1 MANRPVAISAWALA
15 GGIAALVLG
24 TALALAVQA
33 KGGALRPADWA
44 ALRFTLTQAALSTLL
59 SCLLAMP
66 VARAL
71 ARTRFAGRRA
81 LIVLMGAPFLLP
93 VIVAVLGLLSL
104 YGRNGVLNHTLEA
117 LGLPTVTI
125 YGLHGVVLAHV
136 FFNLPL
142 ATRMLLNGWQSI
154 PAERFRLAQTLGL
167 PSTFRHIELPM
178 LAAVLPGVALAIF
191 LVCLTSFV
199 VALTLGGGPAATT
212 LELAIYQALR
222 FDFDPGHA
230 AVLAGV
236 QFIICAVAVIV
247 AARFT
252 LGDGL
257 GLGLDRVLVGQKAR
271 WVDAPVLA
279 LAALFLILPLV
290 AVVADGAPAVLHL
303 PSTVWQAAL
312 RSALMAMAAAALSV
326 TAAVILVQAKV
337 TGAALVEGAAMLPLA
352 TSGLVL
358 GTGLFLLTRG
368 VVVRP
373 EAIALPVTVLVNAL
387 MALPFLF
394 RLLLPQARDLHR
406 NYDRLAQTLGLSG
419 WARLRWLTL
428 PRLARPLG
436 MGAGLAAALSMGDL
450 GVVALF
456 AGQDQATLPLVV
468 QRLSGAYRMDQAAA
482 AALVLVVCSFALFAL
497 CDIGGRR
504 AAP

>member
-1 MANRPVAISAWALA
+1 MANRSFAISAGALA

-59 SCLLAMP
+59 SCLLALP

-71 ARTRFAGRRA
+71 ARSRFFGRRA
-81 LIVLMGAPFLLP
+81 LILLMGAPFLLP
-93 VIVAVLGLLSL
+93 VIVAVLGLVSL
-104 YGRNGVLNHTLEA
+104 YGRSGVLNQTLEA
-117 LGLPTVTI
+117 LGLPTITI

-154 PAERFRLAQTLGL
+154 PAERFCLAQTLGL
-167 PSTFRHIELPM
+167 PSTFRHIERPM
-178 LAAVLPGVALAIF
+178 LAAVMPGVALAIF

-230 AVLAGV
+230 ALLAGV
-236 QFIICAVAVIV
+236 QFIICAVAVTL

-252 LGDGL
+252 LPEGL
-257 GLGLDRVLVGQKAR
+257 GLGVDRAQFGQRAH
-271 WVDAPVLA
+271 WVDAPVLV
-279 LAALFLILPLV
+279 LAALFLLLPLV
-290 AVVADGAPAVLHL
+290 AVVADGAPALLHL
-303 PSTVWQAAL
+303 PDLVWAAAL
-312 RSALMAMAAAALSV
+312 RSALMAIAAAFLSV
-326 TAAVILVQAKV
+326 TAALILVQAKV
-337 TGAALVEGAAMLPLA
+337 AGAAWVEGAAMAPLA

-358 GTGLFLLTRG
+358 GTGLFLLTRL
-368 VVVRP
+368 VASP
-373 EAIALPVTVLVNAL
+373 ETLALPVTVLVNAL

-419 WARLRWLTL
+419 AARLRWLTL

-468 QRLSGAYRMDQAAA
+468 QRLSGAYRMEQAAA
-482 AALVLVVCSFALFAL
+482 AALVLVACSFALFAL

-504 AAP
+504 AAS

>member
-1 MANRPVAISAWALA
+1 MANRSFAISAGALA
-15 GGIAALVLG
+15 GGITALVLG
-24 TALALAVQA
+24 TALALALQA

-59 SCLLAMP
+59 SCLLAIP

-71 ARTRFAGRRA
+71 ARSRFFGRKA
-81 LIVLMGAPFLLP
+81 LILLMGAPFLLP
-93 VIVAVLGLLSL
+93 VIVAVLGLVSL
-104 YGRNGVLNHTLEA
+104 YGRSGVLNQTLEA
-117 LGLPTVTI
+117 LGLPTITI

-154 PAERFRLAQTLGL
+154 PAERFRLSQTLGM

-178 LAAVLPGVALAIF
+178 LWAVLPGVALAIF

-230 AVLAGV
+230 ALLAGV
-236 QFIICAVAVIV
+236 QFIICAVAVTL

-252 LGDGL
+252 LPEGL
-257 GLGLDRVLVGQKAR
+257 GLGLDRAQFGQRAH

-279 LAALFLILPLV
+279 LAALFLLLPLV
-290 AVVADGAPAVLHL
+290 AVVADGAPALLHL
-303 PSTVWQAAL
+303 PDLVWAAAL
-312 RSALMAMAAAALSV
+312 RSALMATAAALLSV
-326 TAAVILVQAKV
+326 TAALILVQAKV
-337 TGAALVEGAAMLPLA
+337 AGAAWVEGAAMLPLA

-358 GTGLFLLTRG
+358 GTGLFLLTRSLAS
-368 VVVRP
+368 P
-373 EAIALPVTVLVNAL
+373 ETLALPVTVLVNAL

-419 WARLRWLTL
+419 AARLRWLTL

-482 AALVLVVCSFALFAL
+482 AALVLVACSFALFAL

-504 AAP
+504 AAS

>member
-1 MANRPVAISAWALA
+1 
-15 GGIAALVLG
+15 
-24 TALALAVQA
+24 
-33 KGGALRPADWA
+33 
-44 ALRFTLTQAALSTLL
+44 
-59 SCLLAMP
+59 
-66 VARAL
+66 
-71 ARTRFAGRRA
+71 
-81 LIVLMGAPFLLP
+81 
-93 VIVAVLGLLSL
+93 
-104 YGRNGVLNHTLEA
+104 
-117 LGLPTVTI
+117 
-125 YGLHGVVLAHV
+125 
-136 FFNLPL
+136 
-142 ATRMLLNGWQSI
+142 
-154 PAERFRLAQTLGL
+154 
-167 PSTFRHIELPM
+167 
-178 LAAVLPGVALAIF
+178 
-191 LVCLTSFV
+191 VCLTSFV

-279 LAALFLILPLV
+279 LAAVFLILPLV
-290 AVVADGAPAVLHL
+290 AVVADGAPEVLHL

-368 VVVRP
+368 VVQP